1 MLLAYS
7 YSPPYIRPVTHQLL
21 PSILSLRHLNITRF
35 HGYYD
40 DPRNVYMVMNYAGKS
55 YRLLADSY
63 SPFIHIRPVTH
74 QLLPSLAL
82 GNLHHYIHTVENGVV
97 PLERARLYLRQVA
110 SALAYL
116 GSAKIAHRDL
126 KQENLVLTTRDT
138 IQICDF
144 GWAIHYH
151 NEKRKTLCGTPL
163 YVPPEMLRN
172 VPYDPRF
179 VDSWAL
185 GILAHELIL
194 DESPFDLQDKE
205 WGRCSSDDNRAQ
217 RKIIFDKIEHF
228 SEWKAPAKGESRA
241 MTFIYALL
249 QKDPKER
256 MNAEDALGH
265 PFLLDQESVDEKL
278 PVFKTPNTRH
288 TRRGQP
294 ALAKRRKLS
303 RRDTERDSLSFDG
316 KENICTLHLPSRLV
330 KRQRRC

>member
-1 MLLAYS
+1 MTYS
-7 YSPPYIRPVTHQLL
+7 YSPSIHQTSHSPV
-21 PSILSLRHLNITRF
+21 PSFLSLRHLNITRF

-40 DPRNVYMVMNYAGKS
+40 DPKNVYMVLNFA
-55 YRLLADSY
+55 
-63 SPFIHIRPVTH
+63 P
-74 QLLPSLAL
+74 L
-82 GNLHHYIHTVENGVV
+82 GDLHYYIHSVENGVV

-110 SALAYL
+110 SALSYL
-116 GSAKIAHRDL
+116 NSAKIAHRDL

-172 VPYDPRF
+172 VSYDPRF

-194 DESPFDLQDKE
+194 DESPFDLQHKE
-205 WGRCSSDDNRAQ
+205 SDRCSSDDTCSSDDNRAQ
-217 RKIIFDKIEHF
+217 RKIIFDRIEHF
-228 SEWKAPAKGESRA
+228 SEWKAPAKGEYSA
-241 MTFIYALL
+241 MTFISALL

-256 MNAEDALGH
+256 MNAADALGH
-265 PFLLDQESVDEKL
+265 PFLLDQESLDEKL

-303 RRDTERDSLSFDG
+303 RRDTENDSLSFDG
-316 KENICTLHLPSRLV
+316 KENTSTLHKRSINLPSRVV